1 MEALL
6 TAFGEYFKAYGAIGI
21 VTVFLPIMLY
31 VIRNIYKD
39 KETGAKKLL
48 SVLEKQGKAEE
59 KHKEE
64 MKELFENHGKE
75 VTRINQTWQERE
87 DLRDKDRALDRE
99 EWYASLKT
107 LKTTFQQGIDQNSSM
122 FEVTI
127 EKQTNQLNH
136 LISTNHDV
144 NKEYY
149 NKIEDKL
156 EHITEKVVEIHSRDA

>member
-6 TAFGEYFKAYGAIGI
+6 TAFGEYFTAYGAVGI
-21 VTVFLPIMLY
+21 VMVFLPIMLY
-31 VIRNIYKD
+31 VLRNIYKD
-39 KETGAKKLL
+39 KEIGAKKLL
-48 SVLEKQGKAEE
+48 SVLEKHSKAEE

-64 MKELFENHGKE
+64 MKTLFENHGKE
-75 VTRINQTWQERE
+75 VARINQTWQERE
-87 DLRDKDRALDRE
+87 DLRDKDRALDRQ
-99 EWYASLKT
+99 EWYESLKT
-107 LKTTFQQGIDQNSSM
+107 LKTTFQQGIDQTSSM

-136 LISTNHDV
+136 LIATNHDV
-144 NKEYY
+144 SKEYY